1 MKIFTSIESYTFLL
15 FLTISI
21 CYNEFKVFFFFLFHV
36 CLCFVLWTNLFL
48 FILSLFR
55 LFKLL
60 VYIVEFW
67 IHVLLFLCCYN
78 GSHSSI
84 MMLIGLLEELF
95 VEVNLSS
102 LTHFQLD
109 IIAST
114 WKNVPIH
121 VCSIFCITKYR
132 ILCDLNTL
140 SNNNNWMKHRNTTWS
155 KYVEDQNNFF

>member
-1 MKIFTSIESYTFLL
+1 M
-15 FLTISI
+15 
-21 CYNEFKVFFFFLFHV
+21 FFFLFHG

-48 FILSLFR
+48 YILSLFH

-67 IHVLLFLCCYN
+67 IHVLLFLCCYR
-78 GSHSSI
+78 GSHSWI
-84 MMLIGLLEELF
+84 MMLIGLLEEVF
-95 VEVNLSS
+95 AEVNLSS

-109 IIAST
+109 IIASP

-132 ILCDLNTL
+132 ILCDLNTF
-140 SNNNNWMKHRNTTWS
+140 SNSHNNWMKHRNTTWFS
-155 KYVEDQNNFF
+155 SFFLIKYVENQNDFFLNG